1 MCVHS
6 HTRRACCRRSRYWH
20 EHSDSRRSKE
30 KDMRAYAEKEH
41 GERDEERSHC
51 RKMLRIHNEMGE
63 DGQDTDS
70 NARTP

>member
-1 MCVHS
+1 
-6 HTRRACCRRSRYWH
+6 
-20 EHSDSRRSKE
+20 
-30 KDMRAYAEKEH
+30 MRAYAEKEH